1 MGEKIL
7 REKGLVVRHSVVELI
22 EHWAIA
28 LSGLALV
35 LSGMFEMPMAN
46 RYYISSVPGLAW
58 SADYIVSLKV
68 HYAASIVFVAAA
80 LFHAVY
86 HGLRGDRGMIPRKGD
101 IRTSIEVMK
110 SFFGTGK
117 EPPFHKYLPEQR
129 LAYIGMA
136 AIIAM
141 LIVSGL
147 VKTYKNIYAPD
158 MSYAVVLWAT
168 WVHNIGFVLFV
179 LAFLAHMAA
188 IVLKPNRP
196 MLRGILTGA
205 VRLDYAEHRHPLWI
219 GELEKTSGGIV
230 EAAKAPEPAQ
240 PVPKAEETPQQS
252 DDEKIEGDE
261 SMSKT
266 EMLPQVTDGNF
277 DQQVLKA
284 EKPCLVD
291 FWAPWCG
298 PCKAVGPVLED
309 LAGVYEDR
317 VHIVKLNIDENPNT
331 PMLCRVRSVPTLIL
345 YRGGKELDRIV
356 GLAPKAKLEELIE
369 KGFGA

>member
-1 MGEKIL
+1 MDDKIL
-7 REKGLVVRHSVVELI
+7 REKGRVVRHSVVELA

-35 LSGMFEMPMAN
+35 LSGMFEMPMAS

-58 SADYIVSLKV
+58 SGDYIVSLKV

-101 IRTSIEVMK
+101 IRTSIEVVK

-129 LAYIGMA
+129 LAYVGMVV
-136 AIIAM
+136 IIAM

-168 WVHNIGFVLFV
+168 WVHNIGFVLFFF
-179 LAFLAHMAA
+179 AFLAHMAA

-219 GELEKTSGGIV
+219 
-230 EAAKAPEPAQ
+230 
-240 PVPKAEETPQQS
+240 AE
-252 DDEKIEGDE
+252 IEGASAAQAEPPAPPTEVAAGSEDVSAPAE
-261 SMSKT
+261 S
-266 EMLPQVTDGNF
+266 V
-277 DQQVLKA
+277 A
-284 EKPCLVD
+284 EAPADKPAED
-291 FWAPWCG
+291 KETAMP
-298 PCKAVGPVLED
+298 PAVET
-309 LAGVYEDR
+309 AE
-317 VHIVKLNIDENPNT
+317 
-331 PMLCRVRSVPTLIL
+331 
-345 YRGGKELDRIV
+345 
-356 GLAPKAKLEELIE
+356 PK
-369 KGFGA
+369 G